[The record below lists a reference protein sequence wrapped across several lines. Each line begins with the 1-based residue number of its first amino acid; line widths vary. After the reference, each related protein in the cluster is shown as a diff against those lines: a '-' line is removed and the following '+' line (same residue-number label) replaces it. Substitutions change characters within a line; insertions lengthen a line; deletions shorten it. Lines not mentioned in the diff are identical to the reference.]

1 MKKPIDIQF
10 IKFPKAEFII
20 GSFEDKLCLCDFRY
34 RGIRKSVDNRIQQG
48 LNANFNERSNEIL
61 ELTKAQLGEYW
72 SGSRRSFDI
81 PLLTVGTEFQ
91 KIVWQS
97 LLDIPYSETI
107 SYLEL
112 AKAIGNK
119 GAMRAVGSANGANA
133 LAIIIPCHRVIAS
146 DGSLGGYGGGLSIK
160 KDLLALE
167 KNYCLF

>member
-1 MKKPIDIQF
+1 M
-10 IKFPKAEFII
+10 
-20 GSFEDKLCLCDFRY
+20 
-34 RGIRKSVDNRIQQG
+34 
-48 LNANFNERSNEIL
+48 
-61 ELTKAQLGEYW
+61 
-72 SGSRRSFDI
+72 

-167 KNYCLF
+167 KNYFLF

>member
-1 MKKPIDIQF
+1 
-10 IKFPKAEFII
+10 
-20 GSFEDKLCLCDFRY
+20 
-34 RGIRKSVDNRIQQG
+34 
-48 LNANFNERSNEIL
+48 
-61 ELTKAQLGEYW
+61 
-72 SGSRRSFDI
+72 
-81 PLLTVGTEFQ
+81 LTVGTEFQ